1 MNIIQSNLSTGNLE
15 TDLQRDKTL
24 EKIRDLCLLIVE
36 TIQYP
41 NLQDYDYDDNTYLNN
56 VNSLVKKFVDQSR
69 GTYYVS
75 GYDGF
80 IKILQHCDNL
90 TKSFN
95 EPKYDES

>member
-1 MNIIQSNLSTGNLE
+1 MNIIKSNLSTGNLE

-24 EKIRDLCLLIVE
+24 EKIRDLCLLILEV
-36 TIQYP
+36 IQYP
-41 NLQDYDYDDNTYLNN
+41 NSQDYDYDNTYLNN
-56 VNSLVKKFVDQSR
+56 VNSLVKQFVDQSR
-69 GTYYVS
+69 GTYYVF
-75 GYDGF
+75 GHDGF